1 MDQAQLSMVT
11 EQLLQVTERL
21 YQEDFASAYS
31 ELVVLLP
38 QLEGVIAQFE
48 EEKQK
53 DMAEKLGSALEAM
66 ESGDNTLLADILQ
79 YEVLEQLKG

>member
-1 MDQAQLSMVT
+1 MDQAQISMVT

-21 YQEDFASAYS
+21 YQENFASAYS
-31 ELVVLLP
+31 ELAVLLP

-53 DMAEKLGSALEAM
+53 DMAEKLGTALEAM